1 MSNQKS
7 IIGQVYNAKN
17 QPALDVEAGTR
28 ASLGKRPYKVV
39 KDPYLANYPDCLAPV
54 FGLSCFSPKKAMFIN
69 VLDERTGRIYQVAYE
84 PGNLCN
90 VWSEVSA
97 KSSRSKNGDF
107 DKEQMTFNARVGA
120 IAEELKAMFDDKD
133 TRNKCGVVFFA
144 TRENADGT
152 SVTGS
157 AFVGGGAQN
166 IIRCVS
172 ASCSE
177 NLSVLQFLQA
187 GATTAAINNAAKGGN
202 HE

>member
-28 ASLGKRPYKVV
+28 AHLGKRPYKVI

-54 FGLSCFSPKKAMFIN
+54 FGLPCFSPRKAMFIN

-90 VWSEVSA
+90 VWSEATA
-97 KSSRSKNGDF
+97 KSGKNWDEERMKEVPFVERMRQFSK
-107 DKEQMTFNARVGA
+107 
-120 IAEELKAMFDDKD
+120 ELAVYIKKDDKSSAN
-133 TRNKCGVVFFA
+133 RGIVFFA
-144 TRENADGT
+144 IENNPETDKLSGA
-152 SVTGS
+152 S
-157 AFVGGGAQN
+157 FVGGGSGN
-166 IIRCVS
+166 IIKS
-172 ASCSE
+172 ITASCSDDTKILE
-177 NLSVLQFLQA
+177 LLQA
-187 GATTAAINNAAKGGN
+187 AVVKVSLERMINN

>member
-54 FGLSCFSPKKAMFIN
+54 FGLPCFSPKKAMFIN

-90 VWSEVSA
+90 VWSEATA
-97 KSSRSKNGDF
+97 KSGKNRGE
-107 DKEQMTFNARVGA
+107 EQMKEVPFVERMRQFSK
-120 IAEELKAMFDDKD
+120 ELAGYIKKDDKSSAN
-133 TRNKCGVVFFA
+133 RGIVFFA
-144 TRENADGT
+144 IESNPETEKLSGA
-152 SVTGS
+152 S
-157 AFVGGGAQN
+157 FVGGGSGN
-166 IIRCVS
+166 VIKSIT
-172 ASCSE
+172 ASCSDDTE
-177 NLSVLQFLQA
+177 ILKLLQA
-187 GATTAAINNAAKGGN
+187 AVVKVSLERMINN